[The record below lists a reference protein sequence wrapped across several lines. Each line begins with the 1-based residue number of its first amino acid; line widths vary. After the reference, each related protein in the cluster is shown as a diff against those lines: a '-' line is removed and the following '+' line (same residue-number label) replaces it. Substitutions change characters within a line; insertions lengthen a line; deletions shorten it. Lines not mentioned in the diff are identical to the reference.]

1 MSEQE
6 REWMERYIYQVV
18 RRLPKAQRGE
28 VEMEL
33 RELISDMFEE
43 KGSMEDVLAALGNPA
58 VFAGQY
64 RDGSRCLIG
73 PEYYDRYVWL
83 LKIVLICVSVTVPI
97 VSVISGVL
105 ELRNT
110 VLPEIVY
117 AAASVAV
124 DAVVSTAV
132 ACMSAFGGLTLVFA
146 VLERQKTKWE
156 LRLAHDSANRQ
167 DGRTAWTP
175 GQLPPVPVRKAEIGR
190 GDSAVSLVFILLLA
204 LLLIFWPQLFSV
216 FFKDGGSIV
225 SVPFF
230 NLAQWEKILPLLLIG
245 LAAGF
250 VDEMIRLI
258 TGFYCRAVM
267 IGNILCGLLQIACA
281 AVALKALPFW
291 NTQFVAEVQAYA
303 SVDFPFGEWLCAHW
317 DTGLLSSGILLLIV
331 AATLLEIGVTVYK
344 TLRYGSRTDIIAKN
358 RKVMNIR

>member
-117 AAASVAV
+117 AV
-124 DAVVSTAV
+124 D
-132 ACMSAFGGLTLVFA
+132 
-146 VLERQKTKWE
+146 
-156 LRLAHDSANRQ
+156 
-167 DGRTAWTP
+167 
-175 GQLPPVPVRKAEIGR
+175 
-190 GDSAVSLVFILLLA
+190 
-204 LLLIFWPQLFSV
+204 
-216 FFKDGGSIV
+216 
-225 SVPFF
+225 
-230 NLAQWEKILPLLLIG
+230 
-245 LAAGF
+245 
-250 VDEMIRLI
+250 
-258 TGFYCRAVM
+258 
-267 IGNILCGLLQIACA
+267 
-281 AVALKALPFW
+281 
-291 NTQFVAEVQAYA
+291 
-303 SVDFPFGEWLCAHW
+303 
-317 DTGLLSSGILLLIV
+317 
-331 AATLLEIGVTVYK
+331 VYK
-344 TLRYGSRTDIIAKN
+344 RQIQAC
-358 RKVMNIR
+358 